1 MRLRSSLI
9 PSQQQKRKNRV
20 AHITI
25 MKMPLRT
32 TLSRQEPVKRSLL
45 GRLIRGTLYCKLGL
59 IAFLIVVAGVFYL
72 RLSVAPLSFG
82 RLPER
87 VAEALAS
94 RIGPGWTVAL
104 RNTAIELHEGIPA
117 LRANG
122 LDIRGPSGELVVRAP
137 YALVSVDFLSL
148 LTANLQPKAIHVR
161 DLQLRVLVNRD
172 GSLTFSP
179 VQSTEEDQAQGARA
193 PEPAPSRAAAASLAA
208 SVDGPSQVSGAVGS
222 LLDLIVGP
230 RSVLNTLGKAQ
241 LTNARL
247 VFIDADYRERAR
259 FDRVDATF
267 DWDTDGGRQFSAMV
281 EGPQGPW
288 QLRGDARAE
297 GPEAYRAAFVADSAP
312 IQDILVLSGM
322 SSLPA
327 ATDLEFSGRF
337 DMAYANGRVTELKTR
352 LDSNAGFIKIEDK
365 DTSPLRVDHA
375 TIVAEWNEAEKTLGL
390 PMLELKGGDTYVN
403 LQGTLS
409 VPTTHQPWRLR
420 LTGRDIVWTG
430 ATPEDAP
437 LRVSQ
442 MDADLSG
449 PNGVML
455 NSIRLRGPMLHVDIG
470 GALAEAADPKGL
482 KFDVTASKTD
492 IRSALRIW
500 PEAVA
505 PPVRRFL
512 VENLKSGTLED
523 FKLKIAMTGADVER
537 SISGGPIPD
546 EAVKIDFAI
555 SQGTLQAAEGLP
567 PISQMDV
574 TGRVTGTMVALR
586 APAGRVDMAGSHSL
600 NASDGSFALDNYWDD
615 NALARIDF
623 RLTGAADGVGAMLQ
637 QPLVKEIA
645 GFEVDPTGMKGK
657 ADLRVGIGL
666 SVNHIPAFADL
677 PLRVTGTLNDLTL
690 DSLFGKEKLEGGN
703 LTIAYDR
710 GDLSIKGDGKIG
722 GGAAAIDVQKNRQ
735 GGQANVVFAL
745 DEAARSKRG
754 LSFGSQLTGIVTLK
768 VGVPLGRPDAAGMIV
783 EADLTKAGIDQLIP
797 GWVKP
802 AGRPGK
808 LTFTMSDGPEAEIR
822 DLQLDSG
829 AVQMRGTA
837 ALSKEGELERA
848 ELSTFKLS
856 PGDDMRAQVE
866 QSGSVYKVTVRGNV
880 GDARPFVKG
889 LSSQSSSRNGNG
901 KDSKDFD
908 LDLSLNILTGYN
920 NEAITNAVIKAS
932 MRKEVLRHL
941 EMKGRLGAT
950 NVAARTDTQ
959 GRNGSVIIVQAEDAG
974 ALLRFTDVY
983 KRMVGGDLII
993 NMATG
998 EGQQPGMLLLR
1009 SFTLVNEP
1017 ALRRIIPTQTQMVAG
1032 QDRSGNPQLVRV
1044 DVNEV
1049 TFARARAEFTRTS
1062 GRIDFRDAAIYG
1074 NQIGFTLDGFV
1085 DYSRDRMDIS
1095 GTFVP
1100 AYGLNNVFAKVP
1112 LFGPLLGG
1120 SQYEGLFAVNFR
1132 AAGQA
1137 SAPNLTV
1144 NPLSAV
1150 APGFLRK
1157 LFGVGMEPQRSDA
1170 LPAVP
1175 DR

>member
-1 MRLRSSLI
+1 M
-9 PSQQQKRKNRV
+9 
-20 AHITI
+20 
-25 MKMPLRT
+25 
-32 TLSRQEPVKRSLL
+32 LSRQEPAQRSLL
-45 GRLIRGTLYCKLGL
+45 RRLVRGTLYVKLGL
-59 IAFLIVVAGVFYL
+59 IAFLVVAAGLFYL
-72 RLSVAPLSFG
+72 RLSMAPLSFG
-82 RLPER
+82 RLPEQ
-87 VAEALAS
+87 VAESLAS

-148 LTANLQPKAIHVR
+148 LTANLQPKAIQVR

-179 VQSTEEDQAQGARA
+179 VQASDEDQAQAA
-193 PEPAPSRAAAASLAA
+193 PVPEPAPSREAAASLAA
-208 SVDGPSQVSGAVGS
+208 SADGPSQVSGAVGS
-222 LLDLIVGP
+222 LFDLIVGP
-230 RSVLNTLGKAQ
+230 RSVLNSLGRAQ

-267 DWDTDGGRQFSAMV
+267 DWDKNGGRHFSATV

-288 QLRGDARAE
+288 RLSGDAKAE
-297 GPEAYRAAFVADSAP
+297 GQAAYRGAFLADSAP

-337 DMAYANGRVTELKTR
+337 DVAYADGRVTELKTR
-352 LDSNAGFIKIEDK
+352 LDSNAGVIQIEDK
-365 DTSPLRVDHA
+365 DTSPLPVDQA
-375 TIVAEWNEAEKTLGL
+375 TIVAEWNEAEKTLNL
-390 PMLELKGGDTYVN
+390 PTLELKGGDTRVR
-403 LQGTLS
+403 LQGALT
-409 VPTTHQPWRLR
+409 VPTAQHPWRLR
-420 LTGRDIVWTG
+420 LSGRDLVWAG
-430 ATPEDAP
+430 AAPGDAP
-437 LRVSQ
+437 LQVAQ

-449 PNGVML
+449 PNGVLL
-455 NSIRLRGPMLHVDIG
+455 NSIRLRGPALHVDIG
-470 GALAEAADPKGL
+470 GALAASDDPKGL
-482 KFDVTASKTD
+482 KFDVTAAKTN

-512 VENLKSGTLED
+512 VANLKGGTLED

-537 SISGGPIPD
+537 SMAGGPIPD
-546 EAVKIDFAI
+546 ESVKIDFVI
-555 SQGTLQAAEGLP
+555 SQGTLQASEGLP
-567 PISQMDV
+567 PVSRMDV
-574 TGRVTGTMVALR
+574 TGRVTGTKVTLR
-586 APAGRVDMAGSHSL
+586 APTGWVDMAGNRSL
-600 NASDGSFALDNYWDD
+600 SASEGSFALDNYWDD
-615 NALARIDF
+615 NAVARIDF
-623 RLTGAADGVGAMLQ
+623 RLAGGADGVGAMLQ

-645 GFEVDPTGMKGK
+645 GFEVDPAAMKGR

-666 SVNHIPAFADL
+666 PVNDIPAVADL
-677 PLRVTGTLNDLTL
+677 PLKVAGTLNDLTL
-690 DSLFGKEKLEGGN
+690 DKVFGKEKLEGGN

-722 GGAAAIDVQKNRQ
+722 GSAAVIDVQKNRQ
-735 GGQANVVFAL
+735 GGQANVSFAL
-745 DEAARSKRG
+745 DEAARSRRG
-754 LSFGSQLTGIVTLK
+754 FSFGPQLTGSVNLK
-768 VGVPLGRPDAAGMIV
+768 IGVPLGSPDASDVMV

-802 AGRPGK
+802 AGKPGK
-808 LTFTMSDGPEAEIR
+808 LTFTMREGPETEIR

-829 AVQMRGTA
+829 TVQLRGTA
-837 ALSKEGELERA
+837 ALSKDGDLEKA

-856 PGDDMRAQVE
+856 PGDDMRAQIE
-866 QSGSVYKVTVRGNV
+866 QSGGVYKVTVRGNV

-889 LSSQSSSRNGNG
+889 LSAQPSSRNGNG
-901 KDSKDFD
+901 QKEQKDSKDFD

-920 NEAITNAVIKAS
+920 NEAITNAVVKAS
-932 MRKEVLRHL
+932 MRKEVLRNL
-941 EMKGRLGAT
+941 DMKGRLGAT

-959 GRNGSVIIVQAEDAG
+959 GRNGSIIIVQAEDAG

-983 KRMVGGDLII
+983 KRMVGGNLII

-998 EGQQPGMLLLR
+998 EGQQPGILLLR

-1049 TFARARAEFTRTS
+1049 TFSRARAEFTRTS
-1062 GRIDFRDAAIYG
+1062 GRLDFRDAAIYG

-1085 DYSRDRMDIS
+1085 DYGRDRIDIS

-1100 AYGLNNVFAKVP
+1100 AYGLNNAFAKVP

-1157 LFGVGMEPQRSDA
+1157 LFGVGTEPQQSDA
-1170 LPAVP
+1170 LPTVSP

>member
-1 MRLRSSLI
+1 M
-9 PSQQQKRKNRV
+9 KR
-20 AHITI
+20 
-25 MKMPLRT
+25 PQRT
-32 TLSRQEPVKRSLL
+32 TLFRREPAKRSLL
-45 GRLIRGTLYCKLGL
+45 SRLIRGTLYAKLGL
-59 IAFLIVVAGVFYL
+59 IVFLILAGGVFYI

-87 VAEALAS
+87 VAEAMAA
-94 RIGPGWTVAL
+94 RIGPGWSVAL
-104 RNTAIELHEGIPA
+104 RNTAIELHEGMPA

-148 LTANLQPKAIHVR
+148 LTANLQPKAIQVR

-179 VQSTEEDQAQGARA
+179 VQAGEDGPAGEASA
-193 PEPAPSRAAAASLAA
+193 PESTPSQEAAASLAV
-208 SVDGPSQVSGAVGS
+208 SIDGPSQVSGAVGS
-222 LLDLIVGP
+222 LFDLIVGP
-230 RSVLNTLGKAQ
+230 RSVLSTLGRAQ
-241 LTNARL
+241 LINARL
-247 VFIDADYRERAR
+247 VFIDADYHERAR
-259 FDRVDATF
+259 FERVDAVF
-267 DWDTDGGRQFSAMV
+267 DWDKDGGRHFSATV

-288 QLRGDARAE
+288 QLSGDAKAE
-297 GPEAYRAAFVADSAP
+297 GEAAYRAAVVASSAP
-312 IQDILVLSGM
+312 IQDIMLLGGM

-337 DMAYANGRVTELKTR
+337 DVAYADGRVTELKTR
-352 LDSNAGFIKIEDK
+352 LESNAGFIQIEDK
-365 DTSPLRVDHA
+365 DTSPLPVDHA
-375 TIVAEWNEAEKTLGL
+375 TIVADWNEARKILNL
-390 PMLELKGGDTYVN
+390 PILELKGGETQVR
-403 LQGTLS
+403 LQGSLS
-409 VPTTHQPWRLR
+409 APSARQPWRL
-420 LTGRDIVWTG
+420 LLNGTDLVWAG
-430 ATPEDAP
+430 AAPGDAP

-449 PNGVML
+449 PSGVL
-455 NSIRLRGPMLHVDIG
+455 INSVKLRGPNLHVDIG
-470 GALAEAADPKGL
+470 GALAATDDPKGL
-482 KFDVTASKTD
+482 KFDVSAAKTD
-492 IRSALRIW
+492 VRSALRIW

-505 PPVRRFL
+505 PSVRRFL
-512 VENLKSGTLED
+512 VANLKGGLLED
-523 FKLKIAMTGADVER
+523 FRLKIAMTGADVEKTM
-537 SISGGPIPD
+537 SGGPIPD
-546 EAVKIDFAI
+546 ETVKIDFTV
-555 SQGTLQAAEGLP
+555 SQGTLQASEGLP
-567 PISQMDV
+567 PVSRMDV
-574 TGRVTGTMVALR
+574 TGRVTGTSVSLS
-586 APAGRVDMAGSHSL
+586 APAGRIDMAGNYGL
-600 NASDGSFALDNYWDD
+600 DASQGSFSLANYWDD
-615 NALARIDF
+615 NAVARIGF

-645 GFEVDPTGMKGK
+645 GFEVDPAAMKGR

-666 SVNHIPAFADL
+666 AVNDIPNFADL
-677 PLRVTGTLNDLTL
+677 PLTVTGTLADLTL
-690 DSLFGKEKLEGGN
+690 DKVFGKEKLEGGN

-722 GGAAAIDVQKNRQ
+722 GGPATIEVQKNRQ
-735 GGQANVVFAL
+735 GGQANVAFTL
-745 DEAARSKRG
+745 DEAARGKRG
-754 LSFGSQLTGIVTLK
+754 LSFGSQLTGSVALK
-768 VGVPLGRPDAAGMIV
+768 VGVPLGRPDQDGMVI

-802 AGRPGK
+802 AGKPGK
-808 LTFTMSDGPEAEIR
+808 LTFTMGDGPEPEIR

-829 AVQMRGTA
+829 NVQLRGSA
-837 ALSKEGELERA
+837 ALSKDGDLVKA
-848 ELSTFKLS
+848 DLSTFKLS

-866 QSGSVYKVTVRGNV
+866 QSGGVYKVAVRGNV
-880 GDARPFVKG
+880 GDARPFLKS
-889 LSSQSSSRNGNG
+889 LSSQPSGRAGNG
-901 KDSKDFD
+901 QKDSKDFD

-932 MRKEVLRHL
+932 LRKEILRQL

-959 GRNGSVIIVQAEDAG
+959 GRGGSTIILQAEDAG

-983 KRMVGGDLII
+983 RRMVGGNLII

-1032 QDRSGNPQLVRV
+1032 QDRSGKPQMVRV

-1062 GRIDFRDAAIYG
+1062 GRVDLRDAAIYG

-1120 SQYEGLFAVNFR
+1120 GQYEGLFAVNFR
-1132 AAGQA
+1132 ATGQA
-1137 SAPNLTV
+1137 SAPTLTV

-1157 LFGVGMEPQRSDA
+1157 LFGVGAETQQTDIVPV
-1170 LPAVP
+1170 VP

>member
-1 MRLRSSLI
+1 
-9 PSQQQKRKNRV
+9 
-20 AHITI
+20 
-25 MKMPLRT
+25 MKLAFRT
-32 TLSRQEPVKRSLL
+32 TLSRREPAKRSLL
-45 GRLIRGTLYCKLGL
+45 SRLVRGTLYAKLGL

-137 YALVSVDFLSL
+137 YALVSVDFPSL
-148 LTANLQPKAIHVR
+148 LTANLQPKAIQVR

-179 VQSTEEDQAQGARA
+179 VQSTDEDRAQGAPA
-193 PEPAPSRAAAASLAA
+193 PERAPSREAAASLAVSA
-208 SVDGPSQVSGAVGS
+208 DGPSQVSGAVRS
-222 LLDLIVGP
+222 LFDLIVGP
-230 RSVLNTLGKAQ
+230 QSVLNTLGRAQ
-241 LTNARL
+241 LTNAQL

-267 DWDTDGGRQFSAMV
+267 DWDDDGGRHFSATV

-288 QLRGDARAE
+288 QLRGDAKAE
-297 GPEAYRAAFVADSAP
+297 GQAAYRAEIVAEAAP
-312 IQDILVLSGM
+312 IQDIMVLSGM

-327 ATDLEFSGRF
+327 ATNLEFSGRF
-337 DMAYANGRVTELKTR
+337 DVAYADGRVTELKTR
-352 LDSNAGFIKIEDK
+352 LDSNAGFIQIEDK
-365 DTSPLRVDHA
+365 DTSPLPVDHA
-375 TIVAEWNEAEKTLGL
+375 TIVAEWSETEKTLNL
-390 PMLELKGGDTYVN
+390 PTLELKGGETHVK

-409 VPTTHQPWRLR
+409 APSLHQPWRLR
-420 LTGRDIVWTG
+420 LSGRDIVWRG
-430 ATPEDAP
+430 AAPGDAP
-437 LRVSQ
+437 LQVSQ

-449 PNGVML
+449 PSGVL
-455 NSIRLRGPMLHVDIG
+455 INSVTLRGPDLHVDIG
-470 GALAEAADPKGL
+470 GALAETADPKGL
-482 KFDVTASKTD
+482 KFDVTASKTNV
-492 IRSALRIW
+492 RSALRIW

-505 PPVRRFL
+505 PPVRSFL
-512 VENLKSGTLED
+512 VENLKSGILED
-523 FKLKIAMTGADVER
+523 FKLKIAMTGADVEK

-546 EAVKIDFAI
+546 ETVKIDFVV
-555 SQGTLQAAEGLP
+555 SQGTLQASEGLP

-574 TGRVTGTMVALR
+574 TGRVTGTKVTLR
-586 APAGRVDMAGSHSL
+586 APTGRIEMAGNHSL
-600 NASDGSFALDNYWDD
+600 DASEGSFALDNFWDD

-645 GFEVDPTGMKGK
+645 GFEVDPAAMKGR

-666 SVNHIPAFADL
+666 AVNNIPAFADL
-677 PLRVTGTLNDLTL
+677 PLKVTGTLGDLTL
-690 DSLFGKEKLEGGN
+690 DKVFGKEKLEGGN
-703 LTIAYDR
+703 LSIAYDR

-722 GGAAAIDVQKNRQ
+722 GGAATIDVQKNRQ
-735 GGQANVVFAL
+735 GGQANVAFVL

-754 LSFGSQLTGIVTLK
+754 LSFGSQLTGSVALK
-768 VGVPLGRPDAAGMIV
+768 VGVPLGRPDAAGMVI

-802 AGRPGK
+802 SGRPGK
-808 LTFTMSDGPEAEIR
+808 LSFTMSEGPEAEIR

-829 AVQMRGTA
+829 TVQLRGTA
-837 ALSKEGELERA
+837 ALSKEGELAKA

-856 PGDDMRAQVE
+856 PGDDMRAQID
-866 QSGSVYKVTVRGNV
+866 QSGGVYKVTIRGNV
-880 GDARPFVKG
+880 GDARPFLKG
-889 LSSQSSSRNGNG
+889 LGSQSPTRNGNG
-901 KDSKDFD
+901 QKDTKDFD
-908 LDLSLNILTGYN
+908 LDLNLNILTGYN

-932 MRKEVLRHL
+932 VRKEILRQL

-959 GRNGSVIIVQAEDAG
+959 GRNGSVIIIQAEDAG

-983 KRMVGGDLII
+983 KRMVGGNLII

-998 EGQQPGMLLLR
+998 DGQQPGMLLLR
-1009 SFTLVNEP
+1009 SFTLINEP
-1017 ALRRIIPTQTQMVAG
+1017 ALRRIIPTQTQVIAG
-1032 QDRSGNPQLVRV
+1032 QDRSGNPQMVRV

-1049 TFARARAEFTRTS
+1049 TFARARAEFTRAS
-1062 GRIDFRDAAIYG
+1062 GRIDFREAAIYG
-1074 NQIGFTLDGFV
+1074 NQIGFTLDGFI

-1100 AYGLNNVFAKVP
+1100 AYGLNNAFAKVP

-1137 SAPNLTV
+1137 SAPTLTV

-1157 LFGVGMEPQRSDA
+1157 LFGVGTEPQQTEA
-1170 LPAVP
+1170 LPTYP

>member
-1 MRLRSSLI
+1 
-9 PSQQQKRKNRV
+9 
-20 AHITI
+20 
-25 MKMPLRT
+25 MKVPLRT
-32 TLSRQEPVKRSLL
+32 TLPRQEPAKRSLL
-45 GRLIRGTLYCKLGL
+45 GRLIRGTLYAKLGL
-59 IAFLIVVAGVFYL
+59 ITLLIVAAGVFYL

-94 RIGPGWTVAL
+94 RIGAGWTVAL

-179 VQSTEEDQAQGARA
+179 VQGAEEDQVRGAPV
-193 PEPAPSRAAAASLAA
+193 PEPDPSRAAAASLAA
-208 SVDGPSQVSGAVGS
+208 SADGPSLVSGAVGS
-222 LLDLIVGP
+222 LFDLIVGP

-247 VFIDADYRERAR
+247 IFIDADYRERAR
-259 FDRVDATF
+259 FERVDATF
-267 DWDTDGGRQFSAMV
+267 DWDHQGGRHFSAMV

-288 QLRGDARAE
+288 WLRGDAKAE
-297 GPEAYRAAFVADSAP
+297 GRDAYRAAFVADSAP
-312 IQDILVLSGM
+312 IQDIMVLSGM

-337 DMAYANGRVTELKTR
+337 DVAYANGRVTELKTR
-352 LDSNAGFIKIEDK
+352 LDSNAGFIRIEDK
-365 DTSPLRVDHA
+365 DTSPLPVDRA
-375 TIVAEWNEAEKTLGL
+375 TIVAEWNETDKTLSL
-390 PMLELKGGDTYVN
+390 PTLELKGGDTYVN
-403 LQGTLS
+403 LQGMLS
-409 VPTTHQPWRLR
+409 APTVHQPWRLR
-420 LTGRDIVWTG
+420 LTGKDIVWAG
-430 ATPEDAP
+430 AAPGDAP

-449 PNGVML
+449 PDGVML
-455 NSIRLRGPMLHVDIG
+455 NSIRLRGPRLHVDIG
-470 GALAEAADPKGL
+470 GALAETADPKGL
-482 KFDVTASKTD
+482 KFDVTASKTE

-523 FKLKIAMTGADVER
+523 FRLKIAMTGADVER
-537 SISGGPIPD
+537 SMSGGPIPD
-546 EAVKIDFAI
+546 ESVKIDFVI
-555 SQGTLQAAEGLP
+555 SQGTFQAAEGLP
-567 PISQMDV
+567 PISEVDV
-574 TGRVTGTMVALR
+574 TGRVTGTKVTLR
-586 APAGRVDMAGSHSL
+586 APTGRVDMAGNHSL
-600 NASDGSFALDNYWDD
+600 SASEGSFALDNYWDD
-615 NALARIDF
+615 NAVARIDF

-645 GFEVDPTGMKGK
+645 GFEVDPSGMKGK

-666 SVNHIPAFADL
+666 PVNDIPAIAEL
-677 PLRVTGTLNDLTL
+677 PLTVTGTLNDLTL
-690 DSLFGKEKLEGGN
+690 DRLFDKEKLETGN

-722 GGAAAIDVQKNRQ
+722 GGAATIDVQKNRQ
-735 GGQANVVFAL
+735 GGQAIVAFTL
-745 DEAARSKRG
+745 DEAARSRRG
-754 LSFGSQLTGIVTLK
+754 FSFGSQLTGIVNLK
-768 VGVPLGRPDAAGMIV
+768 VAVPLGRSDAAGMTV
-783 EADLTKAGIDQLIP
+783 EADLTKAGIDHLIP

-829 AVQMRGTA
+829 AVQLRGTA
-837 ALSKEGELERA
+837 ALSKEGEFERA

-866 QSGSVYKVTVRGNV
+866 SSGGVYKVIVRGNV
-880 GDARPFVKG
+880 GDARPFVKS
-889 LSSQSSSRNGNG
+889 LSSQSLGRDGSGQ
-901 KDSKDFD
+901 KQSKDFD
-908 LDLSLNILTGYN
+908 LDLNLNILTGYN

-974 ALLRFTDVY
+974 ALLRFADVY

-998 EGQQPGMLLLR
+998 EGQQPGILLLR

-1032 QDRSGNPQLVRV
+1032 QDRSGNPRLVRV

-1049 TFARARAEFTRTS
+1049 TFARARADFTRTS
-1062 GRIDFRDAAIYG
+1062 GRVDFREAAIYG
-1074 NQIGFTLDGFV
+1074 NQIGFTLDGYI

-1132 AAGQA
+1132 AVGPA

-1157 LFGVGMEPQRSDA
+1157 LFGVGAGPQQTDA
-1170 LPAVP
+1170 LPAIP